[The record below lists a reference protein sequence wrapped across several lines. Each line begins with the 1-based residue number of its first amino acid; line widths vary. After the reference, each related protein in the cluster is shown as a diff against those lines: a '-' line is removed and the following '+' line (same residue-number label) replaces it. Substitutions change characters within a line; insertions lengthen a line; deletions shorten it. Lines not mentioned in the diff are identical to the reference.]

1 MVQSLWKAKSE
12 SEVGQSCLTL
22 CDPMD
27 CSLPGFSVHEIFQAR
42 VPEWVAI
49 SFSRRSS
56 WPRDQTWISCIAG
69 RHFTLWATR
78 EAVTLENNL
87 TVLYVVKRK
96 ITILLSSFTL
106 AVYPWGKKMY
116 AHPKTCTWNF
126 IAAFFIIAQK
136 WGPSKCPSANE
147 WINKKRI
154 LDSDSVLWHSKKK
167 WSTDTQIRGTTW
179 NSSFWWEN

>member
-1 MVQSLWKAKSE
+1 MCVCVYSVAQ
-12 SEVGQSCLTL
+12 L
-22 CDPMD
+22 CPTICNPMD
-27 CSLPGFSVHEIFQAR
+27 CSPQLCSVHEIFQAR
-42 VPEWVAI
+42 VLERVAI

-56 WPRDQTWISCIAG
+56 WPRDWTGVSCIAG

-147 WINKKRI
+147 WINKTCVHRMESYSTIKRR
-154 LDSDSVLWHSKKK
+154 DVLIY
-167 WSTDTQIRGTTW
+167 DTACSMSEDIT
-179 NSSFWWEN
+179 